1 MTHAERLAEIEKDLS
16 FVLGINTENRSI
28 VDCYD
33 TFHNEQCV
41 GHIKYLLTR
50 VKVLTEALEDS
61 KALYGFVRHN
71 YDISKGGFRLYFN
84 PTVDSMLINGLNS
97 AESSCRKALGEE

>member
-1 MTHAERLAEIEKDLS
+1 MIHKERMDEIEKDLS

-50 VKVLTEALEDS
+50 VKVLTEALELILSCEPTD
-61 KALYGFVRHN
+61 KNGE
-71 YDISKGGFRLYFN
+71 YD
-84 PTVDSMLINGLNS
+84 LINQNQFWK
-97 AESSCRKALGEE
+97 ACKALGDE